1 MPIEAFYDAHSAD
14 AAAAAARNASYK
26 DNRKFYQGGFDPKMS
41 VAEAIDIL
49 GLEGMSQQSLTKS
62 NIKKV
67 HRQIMIQNH
76 PDRGGSPYLA
86 MKINEARD
94 ILESVAKK

>member
-1 MPIEAFYDAHSAD
+1 
-14 AAAAAARNASYK
+14 
-26 DNRKFYQGGFDPKMS
+26 MS

-49 GLEGMSQQSLTKS
+49 GLDGMSRHSLTRGH
-62 NIKKV
+62 IKKT

-94 ILESVAKK
+94 ILEGIAKK